1 MCAGKSY
8 GPGVLTTT
16 QKRVTFPT
24 AVDQRSRVAIT
35 FGPFSLDASATQLL
49 RDGEEVRLRPQALR
63 VLKVLLIHSGEWVR
77 YEQMIAEAWAG
88 TLVSQHTIDVTVGE
102 VKRSLQEYGKWI
114 GNRPKVGYSLDVP
127 RSDELVRRGWH
138 FWNQRT
144 REGLERAID
153 SFEQA
158 AIQCPSDFR
167 AFEGLSASYLTLVT
181 FGIRRPT
188 EMHARFLEAHG
199 RAEALCGLTP
209 DLRCNRAHGLHI
221 FERRVA
227 EAEADLLRTIEEK
240 PTLASAYVRL
250 ALLYGSLGRLDKS
263 AEMVQRAHGADPL
276 WPVVSMMECNVC
288 FWRRDFESAVAVGRN
303 AVTLHPYLQAARAIY
318 AQALEYSGR
327 LDEALA
333 QYQIASSPAPD
344 LPWVRAL
351 EGACLAR
358 MGRTTE
364 ALSILQLLEELRKTE
379 YVDAFHMAVLRR
391 ELGQVDEAFDEL
403 ECAARENSAWLY
415 SLNVDPKID
424 AFREDAR
431 YDRLRGRLFGSYV
444 AHGTAAS

>member
-1 MCAGKSY
+1 MLRFRGLDHNAKTGQIS
-8 GPGVLTTT
+8 V
-16 QKRVTFPT
+16 

-49 RDGEEVRLRPQALR
+49 RDGTEVRLRPQALR

-77 YEQMIAEAWAG
+77 YEQMNAEAWAR

-167 AFEGLSASYLTLVT
+167 AFEGLSASFLTLVT
-181 FGIRRPT
+181 FGIRPPA
-188 EMHARFLEAHG
+188 EMHTKFLEAHG

-209 DLRCNRAHGLHI
+209 DLRCNRAHGLHL

-227 EAEADLLRTIEEK
+227 EAESELLRTIEEK

-250 ALLYGSLGRLDKS
+250 ALLYGSLGRLEQSSDL
-263 AEMVQRAHGADPL
+263 VQRAHAADPL

-288 FWRRDFESAVAVGRN
+288 FWRRDFAGAVAVGRN
-303 AVTLHPYLQAARAIY
+303 AVALHPYLQAARAIY
-318 AQALEYSGR
+318 AQALEFSGK

-351 EGACLAR
+351 EGACLAK
-358 MGRTTE
+358 MGRITE
-364 ALSILQLLEELRKTE
+364 ALVVLQSLEQLRAAE
-379 YVDAFHMAVLRR
+379 YVDAFHMAILRHGV
-391 ELGQVDEAFDEL
+391 GQLDEAFDEL
-403 ECAARENSAWLY
+403 ERAVRENSAWLY

-424 AFREDAR
+424 PFRGDPR
-431 YDRLRGRLFGSYV
+431 YERLRRRLFGSHV
-444 AHGTAAS
+444 GQGTAAS

>member
-1 MCAGKSY
+1 M
-8 GPGVLTTT
+8 
-16 QKRVTFPT
+16 
-24 AVDQRSRVAIT
+24 
-35 FGPFSLDASATQLL
+35 
-49 RDGEEVRLRPQALR
+49 
-63 VLKVLLIHSGEWVR
+63 LKVLLIHSGEWVR
-77 YEQMIAEAWAG
+77 YEQMIAEAWSG

-114 GNRPKVGYSLDVP
+114 GNRPKVGYCLDVP

-167 AFEGLSASYLTLVT
+167 AFEGLSASFLTLVT
-181 FGIRRPT
+181 FGIRPPA
-188 EMHARFLEAHG
+188 EMHTRFLEAHG

-221 FERRVA
+221 FERRIA
-227 EAEADLLRTIEEK
+227 EAESELLRTIEEK

-250 ALLYGSLGRLDKS
+250 ALLYGSLGRLEKS
-263 AEMVQRAHGADPL
+263 ATWCNRAHAADPL

-288 FWRRDFESAVAVGRN
+288 FWRRDFEGAVAVGRN
-303 AVTLHPYLQAARAIY
+303 AVALHPYLQAARAIY
-318 AQALEYSGR
+318 AQALEFSGK

-333 QYQIASSPAPD
+333 QYQTRLVAGAGPAVGARARGRLSRQDGAHRGGVRRFSTRSSSFAPPSTWMRSTWRFCASE
-344 LPWVRAL
+344 V
-351 EGACLAR
+351 G
-358 MGRTTE
+358 
-364 ALSILQLLEELRKTE
+364 QL
-379 YVDAFHMAVLRR
+379 
-391 ELGQVDEAFDEL
+391 DEAFDEL
-403 ECAARENSAWLY
+403 ERAGRENSAWLY

-424 AFREDAR
+424 PFRKDAR
-431 YDRLRGRLFGSYV
+431 YDRLRGRLFGSHV
-444 AHGTAAS
+444 GQRTAAS